1 MDKREYWTT
10 KPPLPEY
17 EALVFTHPA
26 FSAPIRLV
34 INEFAPVTLGG
45 QVHTPVP
52 AQVKEPDQ
60 AGGQVRLT
68 IAFPRAVVGAEFK
81 RQVRLVQAAGSV
93 APIACSYARYLG
105 DTTAPEVTWELYVS
119 DSGGVTIT
127 PDAVQVVATDDN
139 PMRRPATLIYD
150 PATWTGL
157 QVL

>member
-17 EALVFTHPA
+17 EALTFTHPS

-34 INEFAPVTLGG
+34 INEFAPVTLGSN
-45 QVHTPVP
+45 VHTPVP

-68 IAFPRAVVGAEFK
+68 IAFPRAVVGTEFK

-93 APIACSYARYLG
+93 APITCSYARYLG
-105 DTTAPEVTWELYVS
+105 DTVAPEVTWELYVS
-119 DSGGVTIT
+119 DSGGITIT
-127 PDAVQVVATDDN
+127 PDSVQVVATDDN

>member
-17 EALVFTHPA
+17 EALTFTHPS

-34 INEFAPVTLGG
+34 VNQFAAVTLGG
-45 QVHTPVP
+45 NVHTPVP
-52 AQVKEPDQ
+52 GQVKVPDQ

-68 IAFPRAVVGAEFK
+68 LVFPRAVVGAEFK
-81 RQVRLVQAAGSV
+81 RQLRLVQASGSV
-93 APIACSYARYLG
+93 APITCGYALYLA
-105 DTTAPEVTWELYVS
+105 DTVAPEVTWELYVA
-119 DSGGVTIT
+119 DQGGVTIT
-127 PDAVQVVATDDN
+127 PEAVQVVASDDN
-139 PMRRPATLIYD
+139 PMRRPAALIYD

>member
-10 KPPLPEY
+10 KPPSPEY
-17 EALVFTHPA
+17 EALTFTHQA

-34 INEFAPVTLGG
+34 VDQFEPVTLAGN
-45 QVHTPVP
+45 VHTPVP
-52 AQVKEPDQ
+52 GQVKTPDQ

-68 IAFPRAVVGAEFK
+68 LAFPRAVVGAEFK
-81 RQVRLVQAAGSV
+81 RQLRLVQASGSV
-93 APIACSYARYLG
+93 APITCGYALYLA
-105 DTTAPEVTWELYVS
+105 DTDAPEVTWELYVA
-119 DSGGVTIT
+119 DQGGVTIT

-139 PMRRPATLIYD
+139 PMRRPASLIYD